1 MVEDIVDK
9 DGDLVIVTLEKTKTK
24 NTTHSDEKNGGFVLL
39 FHIVILSYQ

>member
-24 NTTHSDEKNGGFVLL
+24 ITTHSDEKNGGFC
-39 FHIVILSYQ
+39 FAISYVILSYQ